1 MLVILFA
8 SLIIDVGKCV
18 ELIGHDVD
26 VVAADTM
33 TLGSDALALVHA
45 GDSVKL
51 TAAHLVLDAVEVV
64 SNGVYSGWITYQD
77 HFVCQELWLQ
87 MQMET
92 RAVGIDNQF

>member
-18 ELIGHDVD
+18 ELIGYDID
-26 VVAADTM
+26 VVASDTM
-33 TLGSDALALVHA
+33 TLGCYALALIHT
-45 GDSVKL
+45 GDGMKL

-64 SNGVYSGWITYQD
+64 GNGVYSGRVTYQN